1 MGRKSDINKLVLTKS
16 FPLGYSFFY
25 LSISSM
31 KPSILNII
39 QKNIP
44 LLINDSVPEY
54 TFIPLH
60 DKPLPSLIK
69 LSQIVDLFRSIIFP
83 GYFGDVVTD
92 NDTLSYHMGVNL
104 ERLYNLLRDQ
114 VQNGLCF
121 NASEDQCIESQK
133 LAPEIA
139 KALINKLPELKRIVS
154 TDIKA
159 TFDGDPAAKSYGEV
173 IFCYPTIR
181 AVFNYRIAHEL
192 LKLGVPVIPRVL
204 TELAHS
210 ETGIDIHPGAKI
222 GEFFSID
229 HGTGVVIG
237 ETSIIG
243 NHVRLYQG
251 VTLGAK
257 SFELDKDGN
266 PLNTPRHPILEDNVV
281 VYANTSILGR
291 ITIGRETVIGGNV
304 WLTNSVSPGSRILQ
318 SKATVTSFSDGLGI

>member
-1 MGRKSDINKLVLTKS
+1 
-16 FPLGYSFFY
+16 
-25 LSISSM
+25 M
-31 KPSILNII
+31 KQAILNII

-44 LLINDSVPEY
+44 ILIDDNSLDY
-54 TFIPLH
+54 KYIPLH
-60 DKPLPSLIK
+60 NKPLPSLKK
-69 LSQIVDLFRSIIFP
+69 LSQVVDLFRTIIFP
-83 GYFGDVVTD
+83 GYYGDVVTD
-92 NDTLSYHMGVNL
+92 SDALAYHMGVNL

-121 NASEDQCIESQK
+121 DATEDQCIESDK

-159 TFDGDPAAKSYGEV
+159 TYDSDPAAKSYGEV

-192 LKLGVPVIPRVL
+192 LKLGVPVIPRVI

-210 ETGIDIHPGAKI
+210 ETGIDIHPGAVI
-222 GEFFSID
+222 GDYFSID

-237 ETSIIG
+237 ETTIIG

-257 SFELDKDGN
+257 RFTLDEDGN
-266 PLNTPRHPILEDNVV
+266 PLNVPRHPILEDNVV
-281 VYANTSILGR
+281 VYANANILGR
-291 ITIGRETVIGGNV
+291 ITIGRDSTIGGNV
-304 WLTNSVSPGSRILQ
+304 WLTNSVPAGSRILQ
-318 SKATVTSFSDGLGI
+318 QKAIVTSFSDGLGI

>member
-1 MGRKSDINKLVLTKS
+1 
-16 FPLGYSFFY
+16 
-25 LSISSM
+25 M
-31 KPSILNII
+31 KPTIFSII

-44 LLINDSVPEY
+44 LLINDNSAVEY
-54 TFIPLH
+54 KYIPLH
-60 DKPLPSLIK
+60 NKPLPSLKK
-69 LSQIVDLFRSIIFP
+69 LSQVVDLFRSIIFP
-83 GYFGDVVTD
+83 GYYGDTAID
-92 NDTLSYHMGVNL
+92 NDTLAYHMGVNL
-104 ERLYNLLRDQ
+104 ERLYNILRDQ

-121 NASEDQCIESQK
+121 NATEDQCIESQK

-139 KALINKLPELKRIVS
+139 KSIINKLPELKRIVS

-159 TFDGDPAAKSYGEV
+159 TYDSDPAAKSYGEV

-192 LKLGVPVIPRVL
+192 LKLGVPVIPRVI

-222 GEFFSID
+222 GEYFSID

-237 ETSIIG
+237 ETTVIG

-257 SFELDKDGN
+257 RFTLGEDGN
-266 PLNTPRHPILEDNVV
+266 PLNVPRHPILEDNVV
-281 VYANTSILGR
+281 VYANANILGR
-291 ITIGRETVIGGNV
+291 ITIGRDSIIGGNV
-304 WLTNSVSPGSRILQ
+304 WLTNSVPAGSRILQ
-318 SKATVTSFSDGLGI
+318 QKAIVSSFFDGLGI

>member
-1 MGRKSDINKLVLTKS
+1 MKSSIINV
-16 FPLGYSFFY
+16 
-25 LSISSM
+25 
-31 KPSILNII
+31 I
-39 QKNIP
+39 QKNIS
-44 LLINDSVPEY
+44 LLTSDNINEY
-54 TFIPLH
+54 QYIPLH
-60 DKPLPSLIK
+60 DRELPSLQK
-69 LSQIVDLFRSIIFP
+69 LNKIVDLFRSIIFP
-83 GYFGDVVTD
+83 GYYGDTITD
-92 NDTLSYHMGVNL
+92 NDTLGYHIGLNL
-104 ERLYNLLRDQ
+104 ERLYNLLKEQ

-121 NASEDQCIESQK
+121 NATEDQCIESEK
-133 LAPEIA
+133 LAPDIA

-159 TFDGDPAAKSYGEV
+159 TFDSDPAAKSYGEV

-192 LKLGVPVIPRVL
+192 LKLGVPVIPRVI

-222 GEFFSID
+222 GEYFSID

-243 NHVRLYQG
+243 NRVKLYQG

-257 SFELDKDGN
+257 SFTLDEKGN
-266 PLNTPRHPILEDNVV
+266 PLNVPRHPILEDNVV

-291 ITIGRETVIGGNV
+291 ITIGRDSIIGGNV
-304 WLTNSVSPGSRILQ
+304 WLTNSVPPGSRILQ
-318 SKATVTSFSDGLGI
+318 SKAVVSAFNDGLGI

>member
-1 MGRKSDINKLVLTKS
+1 MKSAIHDVILKNISLLKSDNIN
-16 FPLGYSFFY
+16 
-25 LSISSM
+25 
-31 KPSILNII
+31 
-39 QKNIP
+39 
-44 LLINDSVPEY
+44 EY
-54 TFIPLH
+54 KYIPLH
-60 DKPLPSLIK
+60 NRELPSLQK
-69 LSQIVDLFRSIIFP
+69 LTKIVDLFRSIIFP
-83 GYFGDVVTD
+83 GYYGDTITD
-92 NDTLSYHMGVNL
+92 NDTLGYHLGLNL
-104 ERLYNLLRDQ
+104 EQLYNLLKEQ

-121 NASEDQCIESQK
+121 NATEDQCIESEK
-133 LAPEIA
+133 LAPDIT

-159 TFDGDPAAKSYGEV
+159 TFDSDPAAKSYGEV

-192 LKLGVPVIPRVL
+192 LKLGVPVIPRVI

-222 GEFFSID
+222 GEYFSID

-243 NHVRLYQG
+243 NHVKLYQG

-257 SFELDKDGN
+257 SFTLDEKGN
-266 PLNTPRHPILEDNVV
+266 PLNIPRHPILEDYVV

-291 ITIGRETVIGGNV
+291 ITIGRNSTIGGNV
-304 WLTNSVSPGSRILQ
+304 WLTNSIPPGSRILQ
-318 SKATVTSFSDGLGI
+318 SKATVSSFNDGLGI